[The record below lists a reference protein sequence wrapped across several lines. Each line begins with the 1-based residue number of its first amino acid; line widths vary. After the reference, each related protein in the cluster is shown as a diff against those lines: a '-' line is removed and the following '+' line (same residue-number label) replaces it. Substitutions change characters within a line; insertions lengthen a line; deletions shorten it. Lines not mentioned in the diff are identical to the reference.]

1 MSFHFID
8 GEALVQSGQ
17 VTTMVL
23 VTGIVL
29 MSSKI
34 KMSARLDNHLKIDS
48 TYTKGNRS
56 VTQAGDTGLQVPGG
70 RQINKQA
77 MLVPCDEHHDW
88 GRTFCSD
95 YLGNWKELSR
105 AGGLSIGMA
114 GNEAGNGDWSQFLV
128 VNNRILSSLFKQKIN
143 L

>member
-8 GEALVQSGQ
+8 GETLVQSGK

-34 KMSARLDNHLKIDS
+34 KMSDRLKIDS
-48 TYTKGNRS
+48 TYTEGNRS

-77 MLVPCDEHHDW
+77 MLVQCDEHHDW

-95 YLGNWKELSR
+95 HLGN
-105 AGGLSIGMA
+105 
-114 GNEAGNGDWSQFLV
+114 
-128 VNNRILSSLFKQKIN
+128 
-143 L
+143 